1 MISPVF
7 IVVPCFREDPAVV
20 RRSIAPLLAAGYR
33 VVLVDDGSPEP
44 LFLPDLPVVI
54 LRHPINR
61 GQGAALQTGGD
72 YALRQGAAAVV
83 HFDAD
88 GQHDAAVI
96 PRALEMLSAGQAEV
110 VLGSRFLREEDWLAI
125 PAGRRRLLRCA
136 RWVNGVLTGMW
147 LTDAHNGFRVL
158 SRKALEAI
166 CLKEDRMAHASEIL
180 SQIRRAGLRWK
191 EIPTHI
197 AYTEYSVGKGQR
209 LGGAFEILTD
219 LLMGR
224 WL

>member
-7 IVVPCFREDPAVV
+7 IIVPCYREHPAVV

-44 LFLPDLPVVI
+44 LVLKDLPVVI

-61 GQGAALQTGGD
+61 GQGAALQTGGE
-72 YALRQGAAAVV
+72 YALRHGAASVV

-88 GQHDAAVI
+88 GQHDVSVI
-96 PRALEMLSAGQAEV
+96 PQALAMLESSQADV
-110 VLGSRFLREEDWLAI
+110 VLGSRFLREEDWKAV
-125 PAGRRRLLRCA
+125 PAGRRRLLRFAC
-136 RWVNGVLTGMW
+136 WVNGILTGMW

-158 SRKALEAI
+158 SRKALETI
-166 CLKEDRMAHASEIL
+166 CLKEDRMAHASEVL
-180 SQIRRAGLRWK
+180 SQIHQAGLCWK

-197 AYTEYSVGKGQR
+197 AYTEYSMGKGQR

-219 LLMGR
+219 LLLGR